1 MSKVPPIVKVGI
13 AGTGLFIAG
22 WIILKYGSKLVNLR
36 SGELVNLRS
45 GELENLED
53 SDDSEKTLV
62 AGSRKRKRR
71 TRTRTRK

>member
-36 SGELVNLRS
+36 SGEL
-45 GELENLED
+45 ENLED

-71 TRTRTRK
+71 RRRTRTRK